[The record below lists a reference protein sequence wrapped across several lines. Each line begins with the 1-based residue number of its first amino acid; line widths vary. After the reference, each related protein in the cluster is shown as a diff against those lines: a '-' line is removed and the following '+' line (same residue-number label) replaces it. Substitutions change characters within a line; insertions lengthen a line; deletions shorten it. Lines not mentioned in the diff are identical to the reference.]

1 MKAKD
6 VFLDF
11 TPLLDITLIIL
22 FYFILFANF
31 SGENTAAA
39 EQLAEAEAKMSQAD
53 SMIADADSK
62 MADAERMLADAEKL
76 AAEAE
81 DKLAM
86 IEAADSDA
94 AELAKA
100 LEELESGENVKLLY
114 ASEGIGTGRWTVTVK
129 KGGDI
134 LRVFTPQD
142 IDGIAGEMSG
152 LLEGAGYDEDSYI
165 FISYIYENI
174 DITPKNKIDRMFD
187 VLNEEYRGH
196 IFVSETNTSREG

>member
-39 EQLAEAEAKMSQAD
+39 EQMAEAEAMMSAAD
-53 SMIADADSK
+53 SMIADADS
-62 MADAERMLADAEKL
+62 RMADAEKL

-129 KGGDI
+129 KGGDT

-142 IDGIAGEMSG
+142 IDGIAAEMSR

-165 FISYIYENI
+165 FISYIYEDI
-174 DITPKNKIDRMFD
+174 DITPKVKIEKMFKA
-187 VLNEEYRGH
+187 LREEYPGH
-196 IFVSETNTSREG
+196 IFVSETNTSQEG